1 MPPRPHRPA
10 ALTWQVFRG
19 SDAVR
24 DGLLTEHQL
33 RNSAW
38 VRLRHDI
45 YADSRLERDHAL
57 ACRAALLRLPPGVVV
72 GGPSAAY
79 LHGVEHAASFTDEVH
94 VLVPRSLRVGSQ
106 RGLSVHVNAITPLT
120 SSETPDPA
128 APSTRRPAGT
138 RRPSGRPPDTSRPP
152 TSGHHS
158 AAIRP
163 LDAGRTPGAER
174 MPDAERPSSAGRP
187 RDAARPVEV
196 GHPPAGGMPPR
207 PVRRLSRPAAMPVG
221 AGGLVM
227 TGRGDGWAAARPHGS
242 RERDL
247 PIPRSDPGRAAW
259 ETAVW
264 LDPVRAVAIVDSLL
278 GQGLTDRDT
287 LAAMAAR
294 NADRPGGRRARWVF
308 DLADGGAESPP
319 ESHLRVRLVLGG
331 LPRPVVQHPIRLP
344 SGIVLHPDLA
354 WPHYRVAVEY
364 DGKWHSDVE
373 QLHRDRRRLNHL
385 VAAGWLVLH
394 VTSRRLHGEF
404 PAVLREVRDALVSRG
419 WRQGSSR

>member
-1 MPPRPHRPA
+1 MPPRPHRPD

-24 DGLLTEHQL
+24 EGLLTEHQL

-45 YADSRLERDHAL
+45 YADARLDRDHAL
-57 ACRAALLRLPPGVVV
+57 ACRAALLRLPQAVVV

-79 LHGVEHAASFTDEVH
+79 LHGVHHAASFTDDVH
-94 VLVPRSLRVGSQ
+94 VLVPRSLRVGPQ
-106 RGLSVHVNAITPLT
+106 RGLSVHVNTITPLVAPPDPGRP
-120 SSETPDPA
+120 SGAGPTPDP
-128 APSTRRPAGT
+128 G
-138 RRPSGRPPDTSRPP
+138 RPSGAGQPP
-152 TSGHHS
+152 
-158 AAIRP
+158 
-163 LDAGRTPGAER
+163 DAGR
-174 MPDAERPSSAGRP
+174 PSGAGRP
-187 RDAARPVEV
+187 RDVTRPTGAGRPPVGRMSPRPAPLLSRQAAVSAR
-196 GHPPAGGMPPR
+196 AGG
-207 PVRRLSRPAAMPVG
+207 
-221 AGGLVM
+221 VM
-227 TGRGDGWAAARPHGS
+227 TASAGDGWSAASPLRS
-242 RERDL
+242 SERDL

-278 GQGLTDRDT
+278 GQGLTGRDT
-287 LAAMAAR
+287 LDAIAAR

-331 LPRPVVQHPIRLP
+331 LPRPAVQHPIRLP
-344 SGIVLHPDLA
+344 VGVVLHPDLA
-354 WPHYRVAVEY
+354 WPQYRVAVEY
-364 DGKWHSDVE
+364 DGTWHSDAE
-373 QLHRDRRRLNHL
+373 QLHRDRRRLNQL

-394 VTSRRLHGEF
+394 VTSRRLYGDF

-419 WRQGSSR
+419 WRPASSR